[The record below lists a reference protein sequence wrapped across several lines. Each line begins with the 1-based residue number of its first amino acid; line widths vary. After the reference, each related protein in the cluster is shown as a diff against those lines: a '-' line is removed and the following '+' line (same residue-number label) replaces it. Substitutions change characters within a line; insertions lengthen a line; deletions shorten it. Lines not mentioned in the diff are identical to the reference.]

1 MKETITIKTITKMKE
16 MIQLFKEVYQEDRK
30 EFWEGILGG
39 VLIVSVS
46 IFLFWFAGTFCYDM

>member
-1 MKETITIKTITKMKE
+1 MKE

-30 EFWEGILGG
+30 EFWEGILGSL
-39 VLIVSVS
+39 LIVGVS